1 MGHINDMTE
10 GRPSLLI
17 LRFALPLMLGNLLL
31 QAYSLVDAAIV
42 GRLLGIGPLAAIGAS
57 SSVLFLILGFC
68 NGCSAGFCIPVA
80 QRFGA
85 RDYSGMRH
93 YVSTSLR
100 IAAWLSIALAIVTCL
115 LCRHILEWM
124 QTPDDIMADA
134 WAYLFVTFAGLPTL
148 FYFYLISGI
157 LRALGDSKAPF
168 WFLAFGAA
176 LNVVLDLLFI
186 RVLGGGVVWAAVASV
201 VSQTVS
207 AVWAYAYMRRAYPV
221 LRYVGVEETV
231 FRWATGRR
239 VLSIGVPMGLQFSIT
254 AIGSMML
261 QASNNALG
269 TTCMAAFTTAMRI
282 KMFLMCML
290 ENMGVAMAT
299 YCGQNFGAGERR
311 RIVIGV
317 RDAWFIVVG
326 YSLAVLVI
334 VWPVTYEM
342 GALFVSEAEGA
353 DTAGVLRGIE
363 QFLHSS
369 IPFYPVLGTLC
380 VLRYSI
386 QGMGHTKL
394 AMLSGV
400 SEMIART
407 AVSLWAVPVWGYT
420 AVCFGDPTA
429 WLAAVGFLVPAFW
442 FTLRRSFP
450 RQSLPHTRRIPVAA
464 SE

>member
-1 MGHINDMTE
+1 
-10 GRPSLLI
+10 
-17 LRFALPLMLGNLLL
+17 
-31 QAYSLVDAAIV
+31 
-42 GRLLGIGPLAAIGAS
+42 
-57 SSVLFLILGFC
+57 
-68 NGCSAGFCIPVA
+68 
-80 QRFGA
+80 
-85 RDYSGMRH
+85 
-93 YVSTSLR
+93 
-100 IAAWLSIALAIVTCL
+100 
-115 LCRHILEWM
+115 
-124 QTPDDIMADA
+124 
-134 WAYLFVTFAGLPTL
+134 
-148 FYFYLISGI
+148 
-157 LRALGDSKAPF
+157 
-168 WFLAFGAA
+168 
-176 LNVVLDLLFI
+176 
-186 RVLGGGVVWAAVASV
+186 
-201 VSQTVS
+201 
-207 AVWAYAYMRRAYPV
+207 
-221 LRYVGVEETV
+221 
-231 FRWATGRR
+231 
-239 VLSIGVPMGLQFSIT
+239 MGLQFSIT

-353 DTAGVLRGIE
+353 DTAGVLRGIV

>member
-1 MGHINDMTE
+1 
-10 GRPSLLI
+10 
-17 LRFALPLMLGNLLL
+17 
-31 QAYSLVDAAIV
+31 
-42 GRLLGIGPLAAIGAS
+42 
-57 SSVLFLILGFC
+57 
-68 NGCSAGFCIPVA
+68 
-80 QRFGA
+80 
-85 RDYSGMRH
+85 
-93 YVSTSLR
+93 
-100 IAAWLSIALAIVTCL
+100 
-115 LCRHILEWM
+115 
-124 QTPDDIMADA
+124 
-134 WAYLFVTFAGLPTL
+134 
-148 FYFYLISGI
+148 
-157 LRALGDSKAPF
+157 
-168 WFLAFGAA
+168 
-176 LNVVLDLLFI
+176 
-186 RVLGGGVVWAAVASV
+186 
-201 VSQTVS
+201 
-207 AVWAYAYMRRAYPV
+207 
-221 LRYVGVEETV
+221 VEETV

-353 DTAGVLRGIE
+353 DTAGVLRGIV